1 MKSRKIQVLTAFAI
15 GAVCLYLFARKVE
28 NWPEVWAAMLQ
39 THYGYF
45 ALAVLLSAN
54 SILIRAFRWQWLL
67 GEPYVPVHRLF
78 LIANIGFMGN
88 GVFPARMGE
97 LIRPFLVWR
106 STPHTFPT
114 ALATIVVE
122 RIYDLLGLLLILA
135 YVFYVFPFPSVGD
148 SAGGD
153 PQATIQ
159 YLAKLGVMVFLV
171 LFGAIAVMTYA
182 PAWSLKAARTVF
194 QPLPQAVS
202 GKLLKAVESFEQGA
216 NTFRKPKAFLYCLAW
231 TMILWLSIA
240 FSELVILWAMGIT
253 EVGMAGAL
261 FLMVGLCFAVMFP
274 QAPGYLGPY
283 QFAVQLILAKTFR
296 VDSGQATAAAWI
308 MWLSQVPPVILLGFI
323 SLLIMGVSFKEIAR
337 VQEEIPPETPAAP
350 PPPMGSS

>member
-28 NWPEVWAAMLQ
+28 NWPAVWSAMLE

-45 ALAVLLSAN
+45 FLAVVLSAN

-67 GEPYVPVHRLF
+67 GEPYVPVNRLF

-106 STPHTFPT
+106 FTPHAFPT

-135 YVFYVFPFPSVGD
+135 YVFYVFPFPAAADPAGD
-148 SAGGD
+148 NPRD
-153 PQATIQ
+153 TIQ
-159 YLAKLGVMVFLV
+159 YFAQLGVMVFLV

-182 PAWSLKAARTVF
+182 PEWSLKAARRIF
-194 QPLPQAVS
+194 QPLPKVIS
-202 GKLLKAVESFEQGA
+202 EKLLQAVESFEQGA

-231 TMILWLSIA
+231 TLALWLSIA

-253 EVGMAGAL
+253 QVGLAGAL

-283 QFAVQLILAKTFR
+283 QFAVQLILAKTFL

-308 MWLSQVPPVILLGFI
+308 MWLSQVPPVILLGFV
-323 SLLIMGVSFKEIAR
+323 SLLVLGVSFQEIAR
-337 VQEEIPPETPAAP
+337 VQEEIPRGAPASPAP
-350 PPPMGSS
+350 PGGS